1 MKRWALAALPLA
13 FLVGCGDSSA
23 GAGVGADSK
32 QSASVT
38 RERSMTESREL
49 NSSRAQESTVERNL
63 LPFIVDGVGPLVKF
77 GGDVAT
83 NSQICRF
90 AMEWTPE
97 DQAAQEAQVI
107 AAYGPDVLSRPEWAV
122 NRWLFESDL
131 QDIAT
136 ACAAW
141 QIQNAFVP
149 VQGWGIDPVVSK
161 SEMLRRVAPQQ
172 SPEKLAAYLGGTLAS
187 MRAVAGT
194 MSRIA
199 EDLDARPAMTE
210 AEYRQAVGE
219 LLPTYAGEHVAGLQ
233 AALED
238 GKRQQYTTCT
248 VSGCN
253 NVEFSTQSGYA
264 LSMGLDGPVLSQH
277 GLVLLGDG
285 MINGRRHVAAVSA
298 SNGAT
303 MSRQSGSGTSD
314 SLATGQSVG
323 GQVKTN

>member
-1 MKRWALAALPLA
+1 M
-13 FLVGCGDSSA
+13 V
-23 GAGVGADSK
+23 
-32 QSASVT
+32 
-38 RERSMTESREL
+38 M
-49 NSSRAQESTVERNL
+49 
-63 LPFIVDGVGPLVKF
+63 F
-77 GGDVAT
+77 GGDVVT
-83 NSQICRF
+83 NSQICGF
-90 AMEWTPE
+90 AMTWTPE
-97 DQAAQEAQVI
+97 DQAAQRAQVI
-107 AAYGPDVLSRPEWAV
+107 AEHGADVLNRPEWAV

-149 VQGWGIDPVVSK
+149 VNGWGVDPVVAK
-161 SEMLRRVAPQQ
+161 SEMLRRVAPQH
-172 SPEKLAAYLGGTLAS
+172 SPEKLAAYLGVKLAS
-187 MRAVAGT
+187 MRTVAGT

-210 AEYRQAVGE
+210 AEYRQAVRQ
-219 LLPTYAGEHVAGLQ
+219 LLPVYASEHVAELKT
-233 AALED
+233 AIED
-238 GKRQQYTTCT
+238 GKHQQYTTCT
-248 VSGCN
+248 TSGCN
-253 NVEFSTQSGYA
+253 KVEFSTRSGYA

-285 MINGRRHVAAVSA
+285 MINGKRHMAAVSA